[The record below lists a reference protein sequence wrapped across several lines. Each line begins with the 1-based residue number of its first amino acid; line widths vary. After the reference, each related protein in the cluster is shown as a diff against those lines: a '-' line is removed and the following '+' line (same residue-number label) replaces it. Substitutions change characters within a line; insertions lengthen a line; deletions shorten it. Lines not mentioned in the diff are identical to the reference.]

1 MITMD
6 YRQMLVV
13 SLWQYNHHTS
23 EGLTLPLFQ
32 ETFGKVYGQHYYEKW
47 TLYFNRNLWD
57 MLAYFRS
64 EEENGQKFCDMVA
77 RQVELYLHNR
87 KQTTLKN

>member
-1 MITMD
+1 MVTMD

-13 SLWQYNHHTS
+13 SLWQYNHHAS

-32 ETFGKVYGQHYYEKW
+32 ETFGESCGQHYYEKW

-57 MLAYFRS
+57 MLVPIS
-64 EEENGQKFCDMVA
+64 GA
-77 RQVELYLHNR
+77 RR
-87 KQTTLKN
+87 KTGRNSVTWWHGR